1 MNVGNTYLRADEL
14 AKKKLGKLS
23 GGKYLETDPKE
34 AEAKER
40 DYRLKHQVSLKHQR
54 QKWR

>member
-40 DYRLKHQVSLKHQR
+40 DYRLKHQLSLKHQR